1 MSATVAKRYVE
12 AAGGIIY
19 RMRKTT
25 SKESKTSKPNSK
37 NPNKDFGN
45 AGSES
50 NACNQVL
57 DNQVLDNQVL
67 DENNIE
73 LCLVYR
79 PKYNDWSWPK
89 GKNEANESHRHT
101 AVREVGEET
110 GYAVALG
117 PHIAQ
122 IEYPLENEGKK
133 SSAKS
138 GAKSGA
144 QNENQPEVIKRIH
157 YWMMQEISESAALK
171 RLPAF
176 GPIKPAKPTEIGNVI
191 WLTPAKARKKLT
203 HDSDQLVLDAFLER
217 IKSGQANYKTLI
229 LVRHGKAESRKAWQ
243 GSEAT
248 RPITPLGAAA
258 SYALGRE
265 LACYAPNKIISSPW
279 KRCVET
285 VAAFAHDSSLPIEQV
300 AELTEDHHE
309 KQPKSTLSVL
319 INEIQNLECNA
330 QNASET
336 SNVST
341 ANNASKINNATV
353 MCLHRPVI
361 GTFFDYLREI
371 TKPRAHKR
379 VLSQKS
385 PYMPTGSAIVL
396 HIVSTPKGARII
408 DIEKV
413 LPSVY

>member
-1 MSATVAKRYVE
+1 MSVVTTRYVE

-19 RMRKTT
+19 RKRNTIDSSNT
-25 SKESKTSKPNSK
+25 SDLKKTSNQANIISDD
-37 NPNKDFGN
+37 DF
-45 AGSES
+45 
-50 NACNQVL
+50 
-57 DNQVLDNQVL
+57 
-67 DENNIE
+67 E

-79 PKYNDWSWPK
+79 PKYDDWSWPK
-89 GKNEANESHRHT
+89 GKNEPKESHRHT

-110 GYAVALG
+110 GYAVTLG

-133 SSAKS
+133 SISKS
-138 GAKSGA
+138 GAKNSS
-144 QNENQPEVIKRIH
+144 QNNNKTEVVKRIH
-157 YWMMQEISESAALK
+157 YWMMREIDENAAMK

-191 WLTPAKARKKLT
+191 WLTPSKARKKLT
-203 HDSDQLVLDAFLER
+203 HDSDRKVLDAFLE
-217 IKSGQANYKTLI
+217 KLHAGQTEYKTLI
-229 LVRHGKAESRKAWQ
+229 LVRHGKAESRKSWQ

-248 RPITPLGAAA
+248 RPITPLGSAA

-265 LACYAPNKIISSPW
+265 LACYAPNRIVSSPW

-285 VAAFAHDSSLPIEQV
+285 VATFAHDSSLYIEQI

-309 KQPKSTLSVL
+309 NKPKSTLSVL
-319 INEIQNLECNA
+319 ISEIQNLDCNA
-330 QNASET
+330 QNTQNTQNAE
-336 SNVST
+336 
-341 ANNASKINNATV
+341 ANINNSTV
-353 MCLHRPVI
+353 MCLHRPII
-361 GTFFDYLREI
+361 GTFFDYLRGI

-379 VLSQKS
+379 ILSQKS

-396 HIVSTPKGARII
+396 HISNTSKGARII

-413 LPSVY
+413 LPIVY

>member
-1 MSATVAKRYVE
+1 MSVVTTRYVE

-19 RMRKTT
+19 RKRNTIDSSNT
-25 SKESKTSKPNSK
+25 SDLKKTSNQANMISDD
-37 NPNKDFGN
+37 DF
-45 AGSES
+45 
-50 NACNQVL
+50 
-57 DNQVLDNQVL
+57 
-67 DENNIE
+67 E

-79 PKYNDWSWPK
+79 PKYDDWSWPK
-89 GKNEANESHRHT
+89 GKNEPKESHRHT

-110 GYAVALG
+110 GYAVTLG

-133 SSAKS
+133 SISKS
-138 GAKSGA
+138 GAKNSS
-144 QNENQPEVIKRIH
+144 QNNNKTEVVKRIH
-157 YWMMQEISESAALK
+157 YWMMREIDENAAMK

-191 WLTPAKARKKLT
+191 WLTPSKARKKLT
-203 HDSDQLVLDAFLER
+203 HDSDRKVLDSFLE
-217 IKSGQANYKTLI
+217 KLHAGQTEYKTLI
-229 LVRHGKAESRKAWQ
+229 LVRHGKAESRKSWQ

-248 RPITPLGAAA
+248 RPITPLGSAA

-265 LACYAPNKIISSPW
+265 LACYAPNRIVSSPW

-285 VAAFAHDSSLPIEQV
+285 VATFAHDSSLSIEQI

-309 KQPKSTLSVL
+309 NKPKSTLSVL
-319 INEIQNLECNA
+319 ISEIQNLDCNT
-330 QNASET
+330 QNTE
-336 SNVST
+336 
-341 ANNASKINNATV
+341 ANINNSTV
-353 MCLHRPVI
+353 MCLHRPII
-361 GTFFDYLREI
+361 GTFFDYLRGI

-379 VLSQKS
+379 ILSQKS

-396 HIVSTPKGARII
+396 HISNTSKGARII

-413 LPSVY
+413 LPIVY

>member
-1 MSATVAKRYVE
+1 MSVVTTRYVE

-19 RMRKTT
+19 RKRNTIDSSNT
-25 SKESKTSKPNSK
+25 SDLKKTSNQANMISDD
-37 NPNKDFGN
+37 DF
-45 AGSES
+45 
-50 NACNQVL
+50 
-57 DNQVLDNQVL
+57 
-67 DENNIE
+67 E

-79 PKYNDWSWPK
+79 PKYDDWSWPK
-89 GKNEANESHRHT
+89 GKNEPKESHRHT

-110 GYAVALG
+110 GYAVTLG

-133 SSAKS
+133 SISKS
-138 GAKSGA
+138 GAKNSS
-144 QNENQPEVIKRIH
+144 QNNNKTEVVKRIH
-157 YWMMQEISESAALK
+157 YWMMREIDENAAMK

-191 WLTPAKARKKLT
+191 WLTPSKARKKLT
-203 HDSDQLVLDAFLER
+203 HDSDRKVLDAFLE
-217 IKSGQANYKTLI
+217 KLHDGQTEYKTLI
-229 LVRHGKAESRKAWQ
+229 LVRHGKAESRKSWQ

-248 RPITPLGAAA
+248 RPITPLGSAA

-265 LACYAPNKIISSPW
+265 LACYAPNRIVSSPW

-285 VAAFAHDSSLPIEQV
+285 VATFAHDSSLSIEQI

-309 KQPKSTLSVL
+309 DKPKSTLSVL
-319 INEIQNLECNA
+319 ISEIQNLDCNA
-330 QNASET
+330 QNTQNAQNTE
-336 SNVST
+336 
-341 ANNASKINNATV
+341 ANINNSTV
-353 MCLHRPVI
+353 MCLHRPII
-361 GTFFDYLREI
+361 GTFFDYLRGI

-379 VLSQKS
+379 ILSQKS

-396 HIVSTPKGARII
+396 HISNTSKGARII

-413 LPSVY
+413 LPIVY

>member
-1 MSATVAKRYVE
+1 MSVVTTRYVE

-19 RMRKTT
+19 RKRNTIDSSNT
-25 SKESKTSKPNSK
+25 SDLKKTSNQADMISDD
-37 NPNKDFGN
+37 DF
-45 AGSES
+45 
-50 NACNQVL
+50 
-57 DNQVLDNQVL
+57 
-67 DENNIE
+67 E

-79 PKYNDWSWPK
+79 PKYDDWSWPK
-89 GKNEANESHRHT
+89 GKNEPKELHRHT

-110 GYAVALG
+110 GYAVTLG

-133 SSAKS
+133 SISKS
-138 GAKSGA
+138 GAKNSS
-144 QNENQPEVIKRIH
+144 QNNNKTEVVKRIH
-157 YWMMQEISESAALK
+157 YWMMREIDENAAMK

-191 WLTPAKARKKLT
+191 WLTPSKARKKLT
-203 HDSDQLVLDAFLER
+203 HDSDRKVLDAFLE
-217 IKSGQANYKTLI
+217 KLHDGQTEYKTLI
-229 LVRHGKAESRKAWQ
+229 LVRHGKAESRKSWQ

-248 RPITPLGAAA
+248 RPITPLGSAA

-265 LACYAPNKIISSPW
+265 LACYAPNRIVSSPW

-285 VAAFAHDSSLPIEQV
+285 VATFAHDSSLYIEQI

-309 KQPKSTLSVL
+309 NKPKSTLSVL
-319 INEIQNLECNA
+319 ISEIQNLDCNA
-330 QNASET
+330 QNT
-336 SNVST
+336 QST
-341 ANNASKINNATV
+341 QNTEANINNSTV
-353 MCLHRPVI
+353 MCLHRPII
-361 GTFFDYLREI
+361 GTFFDYLRGI

-379 VLSQKS
+379 ILSQKS

-396 HIVSTPKGARII
+396 HISNTSKGARII

-413 LPSVY
+413 LPIVY

>member
-1 MSATVAKRYVE
+1 MSVVTTRYVE

-19 RMRKTT
+19 RKRNTIDSSNT
-25 SKESKTSKPNSK
+25 SDLKKTSNQANMISDD
-37 NPNKDFGN
+37 DF
-45 AGSES
+45 
-50 NACNQVL
+50 
-57 DNQVLDNQVL
+57 
-67 DENNIE
+67 E

-79 PKYNDWSWPK
+79 PKYDDWSWPK
-89 GKNEANESHRHT
+89 GKNEPKESHRHT

-110 GYAVALG
+110 GYAVTLG

-133 SSAKS
+133 SISKS
-138 GAKSGA
+138 GAKNSS
-144 QNENQPEVIKRIH
+144 QNNNKTEVVKRIH
-157 YWMMQEISESAALK
+157 YWMMREIDENAAMK

-191 WLTPAKARKKLT
+191 WLTPSKARKKLT
-203 HDSDQLVLDAFLER
+203 HDSDRKVLDAFLE
-217 IKSGQANYKTLI
+217 KLHDGQTEYKTLI
-229 LVRHGKAESRKAWQ
+229 LVRHGKAESRKSWQ

-248 RPITPLGAAA
+248 RPITPLGSAA

-265 LACYAPNKIISSPW
+265 LACYAPNRIVSSPW

-285 VAAFAHDSSLPIEQV
+285 VATFAHDSSLYIEQI

-309 KQPKSTLSVL
+309 NKPKSTLSVL
-319 INEIQNLECNA
+319 ISEIQNLDCNA
-330 QNASET
+330 QNTQNTQNTE
-336 SNVST
+336 
-341 ANNASKINNATV
+341 ANINNSIV
-353 MCLHRPVI
+353 MCLHRPII
-361 GTFFDYLREI
+361 GTFFDYLRGI

-379 VLSQKS
+379 ILSQKS

-396 HIVSTPKGARII
+396 HISNTSKGARII

-413 LPSVY
+413 LPIVY

>member
-1 MSATVAKRYVE
+1 MSAVTTQYVE

-19 RMRKTT
+19 RKR
-25 SKESKTSKPNSK
+25 NST
-37 NPNKDFGN
+37 NSSN
-45 AGSES
+45 AGEDAKTGGDAIKPS
-50 NACNQVL
+50 
-57 DNQVLDNQVL
+57 DD
-67 DENNIE
+67 DFE

-79 PKYNDWSWPK
+79 PKYDDWSWPK
-89 GKNEANESHRHT
+89 GKNEPNESHRHT

-110 GYAVALG
+110 GYSVTLG
-117 PHIAQ
+117 PHIAK
-122 IEYPLENEGKK
+122 IEYPLEREGKK
-133 SSAKS
+133 QTSKS
-138 GAKSGA
+138 G
-144 QNENQPEVIKRIH
+144 NTPRNPQPEVIKRIH
-157 YWMMQEISESAALK
+157 YWMMRLIDKPTAAK

-176 GPIKPAKPTEIGNVI
+176 GPIKPAKPTEIGNVL
-191 WLTPAKARKKLT
+191 WLTPSKARKKLT
-203 HDSDQLVLDAFLER
+203 HDSDREVLDAFLE
-217 IKSGQANYKTLI
+217 KLHADQGEYSTLL
-229 LVRHGKAESRKAWQ
+229 LVRHGKAESRKTWQ

-285 VAAFAHDSSLPIEQV
+285 VAAFARDSSLPIEQV

-319 INEIQNLECNA
+319 IREIQNLESNTQNSSAASNA
-330 QNASET
+330 IAT
-336 SNVST
+336 
-341 ANNASKINNATV
+341 NNATV

-379 VLSQKS
+379 ILSQKS

-396 HIVSTPKGARII
+396 HIINTPKGARII

-413 LPSVY
+413 IPSVY

>member
-1 MSATVAKRYVE
+1 MSVVTTRYVE

-19 RMRKTT
+19 RKRNTIDSSNT
-25 SKESKTSKPNSK
+25 SDLKKTSNQANMISDD
-37 NPNKDFGN
+37 DF
-45 AGSES
+45 
-50 NACNQVL
+50 
-57 DNQVLDNQVL
+57 
-67 DENNIE
+67 E

-79 PKYNDWSWPK
+79 PKYDDWSWPK
-89 GKNEANESHRHT
+89 GKNEDNESHRHA

-110 GYAVALG
+110 GYAVTLG

-133 SSAKS
+133 SISKS
-138 GAKSGA
+138 GAKNSS
-144 QNENQPEVIKRIH
+144 QNNNKTEVVKRIH
-157 YWMMQEISESAALK
+157 YWMMREIDENAAMR

-191 WLTPAKARKKLT
+191 WLTPSKARKKLT
-203 HDSDQLVLDAFLER
+203 HDSDRKVLDAFLE
-217 IKSGQANYKTLI
+217 KLHDGQTEYKTLI
-229 LVRHGKAESRKAWQ
+229 LVRHGKAESRKSWQ

-248 RPITPLGAAA
+248 RPITPLGSAA

-265 LACYAPNKIISSPW
+265 LACYAPNRIVSSPW

-285 VAAFAHDSSLPIEQV
+285 VATFAHDSSLSIEQI

-309 KQPKSTLSVL
+309 NKPKSTLSVL
-319 INEIQNLECNA
+319 ISEIQNLDCNA
-330 QNASET
+330 QNT
-336 SNVST
+336 QST
-341 ANNASKINNATV
+341 QNTEANINNSTV
-353 MCLHRPVI
+353 MCLHRPII
-361 GTFFDYLREI
+361 GTFFDYLRGI

-379 VLSQKS
+379 ILSQKS

-396 HIVSTPKGARII
+396 HISNTSKGARII

-413 LPSVY
+413 LPIVY

>member
-1 MSATVAKRYVE
+1 MSAVTTQYVE

-19 RMRKTT
+19 RKR
-25 SKESKTSKPNSK
+25 NSTNSSNEGEEAK
-37 NPNKDFGN
+37 IGGN
-45 AGSES
+45 AIKPS
-50 NACNQVL
+50 
-57 DNQVLDNQVL
+57 DD
-67 DENNIE
+67 DFE

-79 PKYNDWSWPK
+79 PKYDDWSWPK
-89 GKNEANESHRHT
+89 GKNEPKESHRHT

-110 GYAVALG
+110 GYSVTLG
-117 PHIAQ
+117 PHIAK
-122 IEYPLENEGKK
+122 IEYPLEREGKK
-133 SSAKS
+133 QTSKS
-138 GAKSGA
+138 GNTSR
-144 QNENQPEVIKRIH
+144 NSQPEVIKRIH
-157 YWMMQEISESAALK
+157 YWMMRLIDKPSAVK

-176 GPIKPAKPTEIGNVI
+176 GPIKPAKPTEIGNVL
-191 WLTPAKARKKLT
+191 WLTPSQARKKLT
-203 HDSDQLVLDAFLER
+203 HDSDREVLDAFLE
-217 IKSGQANYKTLI
+217 KLHAGQGEYSTLL
-229 LVRHGKAESRKAWQ
+229 LVRHGKAESRKTWQ

-279 KRCVET
+279 KRCLET
-285 VAAFAHDSSLPIEQV
+285 VASFARDSSLPIEQV

-309 KQPKSTLSVL
+309 NQPKSTLSVL
-319 INEIQNLECNA
+319 INEIQNLESNA
-330 QNASET
+330 RNSSAASNAIAT
-336 SNVST
+336 
-341 ANNASKINNATV
+341 NNAIV

-379 VLSQKS
+379 ILSQKS

-396 HIVSTPKGARII
+396 HIISTPKGARII

>member
-1 MSATVAKRYVE
+1 MSVVTTRYVE

-19 RMRKTT
+19 RKRNTIDSSNT
-25 SKESKTSKPNSK
+25 SDLKKTSNQANMISDD
-37 NPNKDFGN
+37 DF
-45 AGSES
+45 
-50 NACNQVL
+50 
-57 DNQVLDNQVL
+57 
-67 DENNIE
+67 E

-79 PKYNDWSWPK
+79 PKYDDWSWPK
-89 GKNEANESHRHT
+89 GKNEPKESHRHT

-110 GYAVALG
+110 GYAVTLG

-133 SSAKS
+133 SISKS
-138 GAKSGA
+138 GAKNSS
-144 QNENQPEVIKRIH
+144 QNNNKTEVVKRIH
-157 YWMMQEISESAALK
+157 YWMMREIDENAAMK

-191 WLTPAKARKKLT
+191 WLTPSKARKKLT
-203 HDSDQLVLDAFLER
+203 HDSDRKVLDAFLEK
-217 IKSGQANYKTLI
+217 IHASQTEYKTLI
-229 LVRHGKAESRKAWQ
+229 LVRHGKAESRKSWQ

-248 RPITPLGAAA
+248 RPITPLGSAA

-265 LACYAPNKIISSPW
+265 LACYAPNRIVSSPW

-285 VAAFAHDSSLPIEQV
+285 VATFAHDSSLSIEQI

-309 KQPKSTLSVL
+309 DKPKSTLSVL
-319 INEIQNLECNA
+319 ISEIQNLDCNA
-330 QNASET
+330 QNTQNAKNTE
-336 SNVST
+336 
-341 ANNASKINNATV
+341 ANINNSTV
-353 MCLHRPVI
+353 MCLHRPII
-361 GTFFDYLREI
+361 GTFFDYLRGI

-379 VLSQKS
+379 ILSQKS

-396 HIVSTPKGARII
+396 HISNTSKGARII

-413 LPSVY
+413 LPIVY

>member
-1 MSATVAKRYVE
+1 MSVVTTRYVE

-19 RMRKTT
+19 RKRNTIDSSNT
-25 SKESKTSKPNSK
+25 SDLKKTSNQANIISDD
-37 NPNKDFGN
+37 DF
-45 AGSES
+45 
-50 NACNQVL
+50 
-57 DNQVLDNQVL
+57 
-67 DENNIE
+67 E

-79 PKYNDWSWPK
+79 PKYDDWSWPK
-89 GKNEANESHRHT
+89 GKNEPKESHRHT

-110 GYAVALG
+110 GYAVTLG

-133 SSAKS
+133 SISKS
-138 GAKSGA
+138 GAKNSS
-144 QNENQPEVIKRIH
+144 QNNNKTEVVKRIH
-157 YWMMQEISESAALK
+157 YWMMREIDENAAMK

-191 WLTPAKARKKLT
+191 WLTPSKARKKLT
-203 HDSDQLVLDAFLER
+203 HDSDRRVLDAFLE
-217 IKSGQANYKTLI
+217 KLHAGQTEYKTLI
-229 LVRHGKAESRKAWQ
+229 LVRHGKAESRKSWQ

-248 RPITPLGAAA
+248 RPITPLGSAA

-265 LACYAPNKIISSPW
+265 LACYAPNRIVSSPW

-285 VAAFAHDSSLPIEQV
+285 VATFAHDSSLYIEQI

-309 KQPKSTLSVL
+309 NKPKSTLSVL
-319 INEIQNLECNA
+319 ISEIQNLDCNA
-330 QNASET
+330 QNTQNTQNAE
-336 SNVST
+336 
-341 ANNASKINNATV
+341 ANINNSTV
-353 MCLHRPVI
+353 MCLHRPII
-361 GTFFDYLREI
+361 GTFFDYLRGI

-379 VLSQKS
+379 ILSQKS

-396 HIVSTPKGARII
+396 HISNTSKGDRII

-413 LPSVY
+413 LPIVY

>member
-1 MSATVAKRYVE
+1 MSVVTTRYVE

-19 RMRKTT
+19 RKRNTIDSSNT
-25 SKESKTSKPNSK
+25 SDLKKTSNQANMISDD
-37 NPNKDFGN
+37 DF
-45 AGSES
+45 
-50 NACNQVL
+50 
-57 DNQVLDNQVL
+57 
-67 DENNIE
+67 E

-79 PKYNDWSWPK
+79 PKYDDWSWPK
-89 GKNEANESHRHT
+89 GKNEDNESHRHT

-110 GYAVALG
+110 GYAVTLG

-133 SSAKS
+133 SISKS
-138 GAKSGA
+138 GAKNSS
-144 QNENQPEVIKRIH
+144 QNNNKTEVVKRIH
-157 YWMMQEISESAALK
+157 YWMMREIDENAAMK

-191 WLTPAKARKKLT
+191 WLTPSKARKKLT
-203 HDSDQLVLDAFLER
+203 HDSDRKVLDAFLE
-217 IKSGQANYKTLI
+217 KLHDGQTEYKTLI
-229 LVRHGKAESRKAWQ
+229 LVRHGKAESRKSWQ

-248 RPITPLGAAA
+248 RPITPLGSAA

-265 LACYAPNKIISSPW
+265 LACYAPNRIVSSPW

-285 VAAFAHDSSLPIEQV
+285 VATFAHDSSLSIEQI

-309 KQPKSTLSVL
+309 NKPKSTLSVL
-319 INEIQNLECNA
+319 ISEIQNLDCNA
-330 QNASET
+330 QNTE
-336 SNVST
+336 
-341 ANNASKINNATV
+341 ANINNSTV
-353 MCLHRPVI
+353 MCLHRPII
-361 GTFFDYLREI
+361 GTFFDYLRGI

-379 VLSQKS
+379 ILSQKS

-396 HIVSTPKGARII
+396 HISNTSKGARII

-413 LPSVY
+413 LPIVY

>member
-1 MSATVAKRYVE
+1 MLKKNAKIVNMSATVAKRYVE

-19 RMRKTT
+19 RLRKTA
-25 SKESKTSKPNSK
+25 SKESKPSNPNST

-45 AGSES
+45 VGSES

-57 DNQVLDNQVL
+57 N
-67 DENNIE
+67 ENNIE

-110 GYAVALG
+110 GYAVTLG

-138 GAKSGA
+138 STKSGS
-144 QNENQPEVIKRIH
+144 QNNGQPEVIKRIH
-157 YWMMQEISESAALK
+157 YWMMREISESDAIK

-176 GPIKPAKPTEIGNVI
+176 GPIKPAKPTEIGNVV
-191 WLTPAKARKKLT
+191 WLTPEDARKKLT

-248 RPITPLGAAA
+248 RPITPLGSAA

-265 LACYAPNKIISSPW
+265 LACYAPNKIVSSPW
-279 KRCVET
+279 KRCLET
-285 VAAFAHDSSLPIEQV
+285 VDAFAKNSSINIEKV
-300 AELTEDHHE
+300 AELTEDFHE
-309 KQPKSTLSVL
+309 KNPKSTLNVL
-319 INEIQNLECNA
+319 VSEIKNLIDATSDGNTA
-330 QNASET
+330 TAKSET
-336 SNVST
+336 KST
-341 ANNASKINNATV
+341 ETTTV
-353 MCLHRPVI
+353 MCLHRPII
-361 GTFFDYLREI
+361 GTFFAHLRDI
-371 TKPRAHKR
+371 SKPKANKR
-379 VLSQKS
+379 ILSQKS
-385 PYMPTGSAIVL
+385 PYMPTGSAVVL
-396 HIVSTPKGARII
+396 HIISTEKGPKIVN
-408 DIEKV
+408 IEKV
-413 LPSVY
+413 LPIVY

>member
-1 MSATVAKRYVE
+1 MSVVTTRYVE

-19 RMRKTT
+19 RKRNTIDSSNT
-25 SKESKTSKPNSK
+25 SDLKKTSNQADMISDD
-37 NPNKDFGN
+37 DF
-45 AGSES
+45 
-50 NACNQVL
+50 
-57 DNQVLDNQVL
+57 
-67 DENNIE
+67 E

-79 PKYNDWSWPK
+79 PKYDDWSWPK
-89 GKNEANESHRHT
+89 GKNEPKESHRHT

-110 GYAVALG
+110 GYAVTLG

-133 SSAKS
+133 SISKS
-138 GAKSGA
+138 GAKNSS
-144 QNENQPEVIKRIH
+144 QNNNKTEVVKRIH
-157 YWMMQEISESAALK
+157 YWMMREIDENAAMK

-191 WLTPAKARKKLT
+191 WLTPSKARKKLT
-203 HDSDQLVLDAFLER
+203 HDSDRKVLDAFLE
-217 IKSGQANYKTLI
+217 KLHDGQTEYKTLI
-229 LVRHGKAESRKAWQ
+229 LVRHGKAESRKSWQ

-248 RPITPLGAAA
+248 RPITPLGSAA

-265 LACYAPNKIISSPW
+265 LACYAPNRIVSSPW

-285 VAAFAHDSSLPIEQV
+285 VATFAHDSSLSIEQI

-309 KQPKSTLSVL
+309 NKPKSTLSVL
-319 INEIQNLECNA
+319 ISEIQNLDCNA
-330 QNASET
+330 QNTQNTQNTE
-336 SNVST
+336 
-341 ANNASKINNATV
+341 ANINNSTV
-353 MCLHRPVI
+353 MCLHRPII
-361 GTFFDYLREI
+361 GTFFDYLRGI

-379 VLSQKS
+379 ILSQKS

-396 HIVSTPKGARII
+396 HISNTSKGARII

-413 LPSVY
+413 LPIVY

>member
-1 MSATVAKRYVE
+1 MSVVTTRYVE

-19 RMRKTT
+19 RKRNTIDSSNT
-25 SKESKTSKPNSK
+25 SDLKKTSNQANIISDD
-37 NPNKDFGN
+37 DF
-45 AGSES
+45 
-50 NACNQVL
+50 
-57 DNQVLDNQVL
+57 
-67 DENNIE
+67 E

-79 PKYNDWSWPK
+79 PKYDDWSWPK
-89 GKNEANESHRHT
+89 GKNEPKESHRHT

-110 GYAVALG
+110 GYAVTLG

-133 SSAKS
+133 SISKS
-138 GAKSGA
+138 GAKNSS
-144 QNENQPEVIKRIH
+144 QNNNKTEVVKRIH
-157 YWMMQEISESAALK
+157 YWMMREIDENAAMK

-191 WLTPAKARKKLT
+191 WLTPSKARKKLT
-203 HDSDQLVLDAFLER
+203 HDSDRKVLDAFLE
-217 IKSGQANYKTLI
+217 KLHAGQTEYKTLI
-229 LVRHGKAESRKAWQ
+229 LVRHGKAESRKSWQ

-248 RPITPLGAAA
+248 RPITPLGSAA

-265 LACYAPNKIISSPW
+265 LACYAPNRIVSSPW

-285 VAAFAHDSSLPIEQV
+285 VATFAHDSSLSIEQI

-309 KQPKSTLSVL
+309 NKPKSTLSVL
-319 INEIQNLECNA
+319 ISEIQNLDCNT
-330 QNASET
+330 QNTE
-336 SNVST
+336 
-341 ANNASKINNATV
+341 ANINNSTV
-353 MCLHRPVI
+353 MCLHRPII
-361 GTFFDYLREI
+361 GTFFDYLRGI

-379 VLSQKS
+379 ILSQKS

-396 HIVSTPKGARII
+396 HISDTSKGARII

-413 LPSVY
+413 LPIVY

>member
-1 MSATVAKRYVE
+1 MSVVTTRYVE

-19 RMRKTT
+19 RKRNTIDSSNT
-25 SKESKTSKPNSK
+25 SDLKKTSNQANMISDD
-37 NPNKDFGN
+37 DF
-45 AGSES
+45 
-50 NACNQVL
+50 
-57 DNQVLDNQVL
+57 
-67 DENNIE
+67 E

-79 PKYNDWSWPK
+79 PKYDDWSWPK
-89 GKNEANESHRHT
+89 GKNEPKESHRHT

-110 GYAVALG
+110 GYAVTLG

-133 SSAKS
+133 SISKS
-138 GAKSGA
+138 GAKNSS
-144 QNENQPEVIKRIH
+144 QNNNKTEVVKRIH
-157 YWMMQEISESAALK
+157 YWMMREIDENAAMK

-191 WLTPAKARKKLT
+191 WLTPSKARKKLT
-203 HDSDQLVLDAFLER
+203 HDSDRKVLDAFLE
-217 IKSGQANYKTLI
+217 KLHAGQTEYKTLI
-229 LVRHGKAESRKAWQ
+229 LVRHGKAESRKSWQ

-248 RPITPLGAAA
+248 RPITPLGSAA

-265 LACYAPNKIISSPW
+265 LACYAPNRIVSSPW

-285 VAAFAHDSSLPIEQV
+285 VATFAHDSSLSIEQI

-309 KQPKSTLSVL
+309 NKPKSTLSVL
-319 INEIQNLECNA
+319 ISEIQNLDCNA
-330 QNASET
+330 KNTE
-336 SNVST
+336 
-341 ANNASKINNATV
+341 ANINNSTV
-353 MCLHRPVI
+353 MCLHRPII
-361 GTFFDYLREI
+361 GTFFDYLRGI

-379 VLSQKS
+379 ILSQKS

-396 HIVSTPKGARII
+396 HISNTSKGARII

-413 LPSVY
+413 LPIVY

>member
-1 MSATVAKRYVE
+1 MSVETTRYVE

-19 RMRKTT
+19 RKRNTIDSSNT
-25 SKESKTSKPNSK
+25 SDLKKTSNQANMISDD
-37 NPNKDFGN
+37 DF
-45 AGSES
+45 
-50 NACNQVL
+50 
-57 DNQVLDNQVL
+57 
-67 DENNIE
+67 E

-79 PKYNDWSWPK
+79 PKYDDWSWPK
-89 GKNEANESHRHT
+89 GKNEPKESHRHT

-110 GYAVALG
+110 GYAVTLG

-133 SSAKS
+133 SISKS
-138 GAKSGA
+138 GAKNSS
-144 QNENQPEVIKRIH
+144 QNNNKTEVVKRIH
-157 YWMMQEISESAALK
+157 YWMMREIDENAAMK

-191 WLTPAKARKKLT
+191 WLTPSKARKKLT
-203 HDSDQLVLDAFLER
+203 HDSDRKVLDAFLE
-217 IKSGQANYKTLI
+217 KLHDGQTEYKTLI
-229 LVRHGKAESRKAWQ
+229 LVRHGKAESRKSWQ

-248 RPITPLGAAA
+248 RPITPLGSAA

-265 LACYAPNKIISSPW
+265 LACYAPNRIVSSPW

-285 VAAFAHDSSLPIEQV
+285 VATFAHDSSLSIEQI

-309 KQPKSTLSVL
+309 NKPKSTLSVL
-319 INEIQNLECNA
+319 ISEIQNLDCNA
-330 QNASET
+330 QNTQNAKNTE
-336 SNVST
+336 
-341 ANNASKINNATV
+341 ANINNSTV
-353 MCLHRPVI
+353 MCLHRPII
-361 GTFFDYLREI
+361 GTFFDYLRGI

-379 VLSQKS
+379 ILSQKS

-396 HIVSTPKGARII
+396 HISNTSKGARII

-413 LPSVY
+413 LPIVY

>member
-1 MSATVAKRYVE
+1 MSAVTTQYVE

-19 RMRKTT
+19 RKR
-25 SKESKTSKPNSK
+25 NSTNSSNEGEEAK
-37 NPNKDFGN
+37 IGGN
-45 AGSES
+45 AIKPS
-50 NACNQVL
+50 
-57 DNQVLDNQVL
+57 DD
-67 DENNIE
+67 DFE

-79 PKYNDWSWPK
+79 PKYDDWSWPK
-89 GKNEANESHRHT
+89 GKNEPKESHRHT

-110 GYAVALG
+110 GYSVTLG
-117 PHIAQ
+117 PHIAK
-122 IEYPLENEGKK
+122 IEYPLEREGKK
-133 SSAKS
+133 QTSKS
-138 GAKSGA
+138 GNTSR
-144 QNENQPEVIKRIH
+144 NSQPEVIKRIH
-157 YWMMQEISESAALK
+157 YWMMRLIDKPSAAK

-176 GPIKPAKPTEIGNVI
+176 GPIKPAKPTEIGNVL
-191 WLTPAKARKKLT
+191 WLTPSQARKKLT
-203 HDSDQLVLDAFLER
+203 HDSDREVLDAFLE
-217 IKSGQANYKTLI
+217 KLHAGQAEYSTLL
-229 LVRHGKAESRKAWQ
+229 LVRHGKAESRKTWQ

-285 VAAFAHDSSLPIEQV
+285 VAAFSHDSSLPIEQV

-309 KQPKSTLSVL
+309 NQPKSTLSVL
-319 INEIQNLECNA
+319 INEIQNLEQNE
-330 QNASET
+330 QNANT
-336 SNVST
+336 V
-341 ANNASKINNATV
+341 NNATV

-379 VLSQKS
+379 ILSQKS

-396 HIVSTPKGARII
+396 HIISTPKGARII

>member
-1 MSATVAKRYVE
+1 MSVVTTRYVE

-19 RMRKTT
+19 RKRNTIDSSNT
-25 SKESKTSKPNSK
+25 SDLKKTSNQASMISDD
-37 NPNKDFGN
+37 DF
-45 AGSES
+45 
-50 NACNQVL
+50 
-57 DNQVLDNQVL
+57 
-67 DENNIE
+67 E

-79 PKYNDWSWPK
+79 PKYDDWSWPK
-89 GKNEANESHRHT
+89 GKNEDNESHRHT

-110 GYAVALG
+110 GYAVTLG

-133 SSAKS
+133 SISKS
-138 GAKSGA
+138 GAKNSS
-144 QNENQPEVIKRIH
+144 QNNNKTEVVKRIH
-157 YWMMQEISESAALK
+157 YWMMREIDENAAMK

-191 WLTPAKARKKLT
+191 WLTPSKARKKLT
-203 HDSDQLVLDAFLER
+203 HDSDRKVLDAFLE
-217 IKSGQANYKTLI
+217 KLHASQTEYKTLI
-229 LVRHGKAESRKAWQ
+229 LVRHGKAESRKSWQ

-248 RPITPLGAAA
+248 RPITPLGSAA

-265 LACYAPNKIISSPW
+265 LACYAPNRIVSSPW

-285 VAAFAHDSSLPIEQV
+285 VATFAHDSSLSIEQI

-309 KQPKSTLSVL
+309 DKPKSTLSVL
-319 INEIQNLECNA
+319 ISEIQNLDCNT
-330 QNASET
+330 QNTE
-336 SNVST
+336 
-341 ANNASKINNATV
+341 ANINNSTV
-353 MCLHRPVI
+353 MCLHRPII
-361 GTFFDYLREI
+361 GTFFDYLRGI

-379 VLSQKS
+379 ILSQKS

-396 HIVSTPKGARII
+396 HISNTSKGARII

-413 LPSVY
+413 LPIVY

>member
-1 MSATVAKRYVE
+1 MSATAAKRYVE

-19 RMRKTT
+19 RLRKTT
-25 SKESKTSKPNSK
+25 SKESKPSKTNST
-37 NPNKDFGN
+37 NPNEDFGN
-45 AGSES
+45 VGSES

-57 DNQVLDNQVL
+57 N
-67 DENNIE
+67 ENNIE

-110 GYAVALG
+110 GYAVTLG

-138 GAKSGA
+138 STKSCS
-144 QNENQPEVIKRIH
+144 QNNGQPEVIKRIH
-157 YWMMQEISESAALK
+157 YWMMREISESDAIK

-176 GPIKPAKPTEIGNVI
+176 GPIKPAKPTEIGNVV
-191 WLTPAKARKKLT
+191 WLTPEDARKKLT

-248 RPITPLGAAA
+248 RPITPLGSAA

-265 LACYAPNKIISSPW
+265 LACYAPNKIVSSPW
-279 KRCVET
+279 KRCLET
-285 VAAFAHDSSLPIEQV
+285 VDAFAKNSSINIEKV
-300 AELTEDHHE
+300 AELTEDFHE
-309 KQPKSTLSVL
+309 KNPKSTLNVL
-319 INEIQNLECNA
+319 VSEIKNLIDATSDGNTA
-330 QNASET
+330 TAKSET
-336 SNVST
+336 KST
-341 ANNASKINNATV
+341 ETTTV
-353 MCLHRPVI
+353 MCLHRPII
-361 GTFFDYLREI
+361 GTFFAHLRDI
-371 TKPRAHKR
+371 SKPKANKR
-379 VLSQKS
+379 ILSQKS
-385 PYMPTGSAIVL
+385 PYMPTGSAVVL
-396 HIVSTPKGARII
+396 HIISTEKGPKIVN
-408 DIEKV
+408 IEKV
-413 LPSVY
+413 LPIVY

>member
-19 RMRKTT
+19 RLRKTT
-25 SKESKTSKPNSK
+25 SKESKPNST
-37 NPNKDFGN
+37 NPNEDFGN
-45 AGSES
+45 VGSDS

-57 DNQVLDNQVL
+57 N
-67 DENNIE
+67 ENNIE

-110 GYAVALG
+110 GYAVTLG

-138 GAKSGA
+138 STKSGS
-144 QNENQPEVIKRIH
+144 QNNGQPEVIKRIH
-157 YWMMQEISESAALK
+157 YWMMREISESDAIK

-176 GPIKPAKPTEIGNVI
+176 GPIKPAKPTEIGNVV
-191 WLTPAKARKKLT
+191 WLTPEDARKKLT

-248 RPITPLGAAA
+248 RPITPLGSAA

-265 LACYAPNKIISSPW
+265 LACYAPNKIVSSPW
-279 KRCVET
+279 KRCLET
-285 VAAFAHDSSLPIEQV
+285 VDAFAKNSSINIEKV
-300 AELTEDHHE
+300 AELTEDFHE
-309 KQPKSTLSVL
+309 KNPKSTLNVLVSEIKNL
-319 INEIQNLECNA
+319 INATSDGNTA
-330 QNASET
+330 TAKSET
-336 SNVST
+336 KSET
-341 ANNASKINNATV
+341 TTV
-353 MCLHRPVI
+353 MCLHRPII
-361 GTFFDYLREI
+361 GTFFAHLRDI
-371 TKPRAHKR
+371 SKPKANKR
-379 VLSQKS
+379 ILSQKS
-385 PYMPTGSAIVL
+385 PYMPTGNAVVL
-396 HIVSTPKGARII
+396 HIISTEKGPKIVN
-408 DIEKV
+408 IEKV
-413 LPSVY
+413 LPIVY

>member
-1 MSATVAKRYVE
+1 MSVVTTRYVE

-19 RMRKTT
+19 RKRNTIDSSNT
-25 SKESKTSKPNSK
+25 SDLKKTSNQADTISDD
-37 NPNKDFGN
+37 DF
-45 AGSES
+45 
-50 NACNQVL
+50 
-57 DNQVLDNQVL
+57 
-67 DENNIE
+67 E

-79 PKYNDWSWPK
+79 PKYDDWSWPK
-89 GKNEANESHRHT
+89 GKNEPKESHRHT

-110 GYAVALG
+110 GYAVTLG

-133 SSAKS
+133 SISKS
-138 GAKSGA
+138 GAKNSS
-144 QNENQPEVIKRIH
+144 QNNNKTEVVKRIH
-157 YWMMQEISESAALK
+157 YWMMREIDENAAMK

-191 WLTPAKARKKLT
+191 WLTPSKARKKLT
-203 HDSDQLVLDAFLER
+203 HDSDRKVLDDFLE
-217 IKSGQANYKTLI
+217 KLHAGQTEYKTLI
-229 LVRHGKAESRKAWQ
+229 LVRHGKAESRKSWQ

-248 RPITPLGAAA
+248 RPITPLGSAA

-265 LACYAPNKIISSPW
+265 LACYAPNRIVSSPW

-285 VAAFAHDSSLPIEQV
+285 VATFAHDSSLYIEQI

-309 KQPKSTLSVL
+309 NKPKSTLSVL
-319 INEIQNLECNA
+319 ISEIQNLDCNA
-330 QNASET
+330 QNTQNTQNTE
-336 SNVST
+336 
-341 ANNASKINNATV
+341 ANINNSTV
-353 MCLHRPVI
+353 MCLHRPII
-361 GTFFDYLREI
+361 GTFFDYLRGI

-379 VLSQKS
+379 ILSQKS

-396 HIVSTPKGARII
+396 HISNTYKGARII

-413 LPSVY
+413 LPIVY

>member
-1 MSATVAKRYVE
+1 MSVVTTRYVE

-19 RMRKTT
+19 RKRNTIDSSNT
-25 SKESKTSKPNSK
+25 SDLKKTSNQADMISDD
-37 NPNKDFGN
+37 DF
-45 AGSES
+45 
-50 NACNQVL
+50 
-57 DNQVLDNQVL
+57 
-67 DENNIE
+67 E

-79 PKYNDWSWPK
+79 PKYDDWSWPK
-89 GKNEANESHRHT
+89 GKNEPKESHRHT

-110 GYAVALG
+110 GYAVTLG

-133 SSAKS
+133 SISKS
-138 GAKSGA
+138 GAKNSS
-144 QNENQPEVIKRIH
+144 QNNNKTEVVKRIH
-157 YWMMQEISESAALK
+157 YWMMREIDENAAMK

-191 WLTPAKARKKLT
+191 WLTPSKARKKLT
-203 HDSDQLVLDAFLER
+203 HDSDRKVLDAFLE
-217 IKSGQANYKTLI
+217 KLHDGQTEYKTLI
-229 LVRHGKAESRKAWQ
+229 LVRHGKAESRKSWQ

-248 RPITPLGAAA
+248 RPITPLGSAA

-265 LACYAPNKIISSPW
+265 LACYAPNRIVSSPW

-285 VAAFAHDSSLPIEQV
+285 VATFAHDSSLSIEQI

-309 KQPKSTLSVL
+309 DKPKSTLSVL
-319 INEIQNLECNA
+319 ISEIQNLDCNA
-330 QNASET
+330 QNTQNTQNTE
-336 SNVST
+336 
-341 ANNASKINNATV
+341 ANINNSTV
-353 MCLHRPVI
+353 MCLHRPII
-361 GTFFDYLREI
+361 GTFFDYLRGI

-379 VLSQKS
+379 ILSQKS

-396 HIVSTPKGARII
+396 HISNTSKGARII

-413 LPSVY
+413 LPIVY

>member
-1 MSATVAKRYVE
+1 MSVVTTRYVE

-19 RMRKTT
+19 RKRNTIDSSNT
-25 SKESKTSKPNSK
+25 SDLKKTSNQADMISDD
-37 NPNKDFGN
+37 DF
-45 AGSES
+45 
-50 NACNQVL
+50 
-57 DNQVLDNQVL
+57 
-67 DENNIE
+67 E

-79 PKYNDWSWPK
+79 PKYDDWSWPK
-89 GKNEANESHRHT
+89 GKNEPKESHRHT

-110 GYAVALG
+110 GYAVTLG

-133 SSAKS
+133 SISKS
-138 GAKSGA
+138 GAKNSS
-144 QNENQPEVIKRIH
+144 QNNNKTEVVKRIH
-157 YWMMQEISESAALK
+157 YWMMREIDENAAMK

-191 WLTPAKARKKLT
+191 WLTPSKARKKLT
-203 HDSDQLVLDAFLER
+203 HDSDRKVLDAFLE
-217 IKSGQANYKTLI
+217 KLHDGQTEYKTLI
-229 LVRHGKAESRKAWQ
+229 LVRHGKAESRKSWQ

-248 RPITPLGAAA
+248 RPITPLGSAA

-265 LACYAPNKIISSPW
+265 LACYAPNRIVSSPW

-285 VAAFAHDSSLPIEQV
+285 VATFAHDSSLYIEQI

-309 KQPKSTLSVL
+309 NKPKSTLSVL
-319 INEIQNLECNA
+319 ISEIQNLDCNA
-330 QNASET
+330 QNTQNTQNAE
-336 SNVST
+336 
-341 ANNASKINNATV
+341 ANINNSTV
-353 MCLHRPVI
+353 MCLHRPII
-361 GTFFDYLREI
+361 GTFFDYLRGI

-379 VLSQKS
+379 ILSQKS

-396 HIVSTPKGARII
+396 HISNTSKGARII

-413 LPSVY
+413 LPIVY

>member
-1 MSATVAKRYVE
+1 MSVVTTRYVE

-19 RMRKTT
+19 RKRNTIDSSNT
-25 SKESKTSKPNSK
+25 SDLKKTSNQANMISDD
-37 NPNKDFGN
+37 DF
-45 AGSES
+45 
-50 NACNQVL
+50 
-57 DNQVLDNQVL
+57 
-67 DENNIE
+67 E

-79 PKYNDWSWPK
+79 PKYDDWSWPK
-89 GKNEANESHRHT
+89 GKNEPKESHHHT

-110 GYAVALG
+110 GYAVTLG

-133 SSAKS
+133 SISKS
-138 GAKSGA
+138 GAKNNS
-144 QNENQPEVIKRIH
+144 QNNNKTEVVKRIH
-157 YWMMQEISESAALK
+157 YWMMREIDENSAMR

-191 WLTPAKARKKLT
+191 WLTPSKARKKLT
-203 HDSDQLVLDAFLER
+203 HDSDRKVLDAFLE
-217 IKSGQANYKTLI
+217 KLHAGQTEYKTLI
-229 LVRHGKAESRKAWQ
+229 LVRHGKAESRKSWQ

-248 RPITPLGAAA
+248 RPITPLGSAA

-265 LACYAPNKIISSPW
+265 LACYAPNRIVSSPW

-285 VAAFAHDSSLPIEQV
+285 VATFAHDSSLSIEQI

-309 KQPKSTLSVL
+309 NKPKSTLSVL
-319 INEIQNLECNA
+319 ISEIQNLDCNA
-330 QNASET
+330 QNTQNTE
-336 SNVST
+336 
-341 ANNASKINNATV
+341 ANINNSTV
-353 MCLHRPVI
+353 MCLHRPII
-361 GTFFDYLREI
+361 GTFFDYLRGI

-379 VLSQKS
+379 ILSQKS

-396 HIVSTPKGARII
+396 HISNTSKGARII

-413 LPSVY
+413 LPIVY

>member
-1 MSATVAKRYVE
+1 MSVVTTRYVE

-19 RMRKTT
+19 RKRNTIDSSNT
-25 SKESKTSKPNSK
+25 SDLKKTSNQANMISDD
-37 NPNKDFGN
+37 DF
-45 AGSES
+45 
-50 NACNQVL
+50 
-57 DNQVLDNQVL
+57 
-67 DENNIE
+67 E

-79 PKYNDWSWPK
+79 PKYDDWSWPK
-89 GKNEANESHRHT
+89 GKNEPKESHRHT

-110 GYAVALG
+110 GYAVTLG

-133 SSAKS
+133 SISKS
-138 GAKSGA
+138 GAKNSS
-144 QNENQPEVIKRIH
+144 QNNNKTEVVKRIH
-157 YWMMQEISESAALK
+157 YWMMREIDENAAMK

-191 WLTPAKARKKLT
+191 WLTPSKARKKLT
-203 HDSDQLVLDAFLER
+203 HDSDRKVLDAFLE
-217 IKSGQANYKTLI
+217 KLHASQTEYKTLI
-229 LVRHGKAESRKAWQ
+229 LVRHGKAESRKSWQ

-248 RPITPLGAAA
+248 RPITPLGSAA

-265 LACYAPNKIISSPW
+265 LACYAPNRIVSSPW

-285 VAAFAHDSSLPIEQV
+285 VATFAHDSSLYIEQI

-309 KQPKSTLSVL
+309 NKPKSTLSVL
-319 INEIQNLECNA
+319 ISEIQNLDCNAKNTQNA
-330 QNASET
+330 QNTE
-336 SNVST
+336 
-341 ANNASKINNATV
+341 ANINNSTV
-353 MCLHRPVI
+353 MCLHRPII
-361 GTFFDYLREI
+361 GTFFDYLRGI

-379 VLSQKS
+379 ILSQKS

-396 HIVSTPKGARII
+396 HISNTSKGARII

-413 LPSVY
+413 LPIVY

>member
-57 DNQVLDNQVL
+57 DNQVLD
-67 DENNIE
+67 ENNIE

-79 PKYNDWSWPK
+79 PKYDDWSWPK
-89 GKNEANESHRHT
+89 GKNEPNESHRHT

-110 GYAVALG
+110 GYSVTLG
-117 PHIAQ
+117 PHIAK
-122 IEYPLENEGKK
+122 IEYPLEREGKK
-133 SSAKS
+133 SSKNS
-138 GAKSGA
+138 SSNNS
-144 QNENQPEVIKRIH
+144 QNRNSQPEVIKRIH
-157 YWMMQEISESAALK
+157 YWMMRLIDKPTAAK

-176 GPIKPAKPTEIGNVI
+176 GPIKPAKPTEIGNVL
-191 WLTPAKARKKLT
+191 WLTPSQARKKLT
-203 HDSDQLVLDAFLER
+203 HDSDREVLDAFLE
-217 IKSGQANYKTLI
+217 KLHAGKAEYSTLL
-229 LVRHGKAESRKAWQ
+229 LVRHGKAESRKTWQ

-285 VAAFAHDSSLPIEQV
+285 VAAFAHDSSLQIEQV

-330 QNASET
+330 QNTSKT
-336 SNVST
+336 SNAST
-341 ANNASKINNATV
+341 TNNATV
-353 MCLHRPVI
+353 ICLHRPVI

-371 TKPRAHKR
+371 TKPEH
-379 VLSQKS
+379 
-385 PYMPTGSAIVL
+385 TSAYSVKNL
-396 HIVSTPKGARII
+396 HICLQEAQ
-408 DIEKV
+408 
-413 LPSVY
+413 

>member
-1 MSATVAKRYVE
+1 MNMSVVTTRYVE

-19 RMRKTT
+19 RKRNTIDSSNT
-25 SKESKTSKPNSK
+25 SDLKKTSNQADMISDD
-37 NPNKDFGN
+37 DF
-45 AGSES
+45 
-50 NACNQVL
+50 
-57 DNQVLDNQVL
+57 
-67 DENNIE
+67 E

-79 PKYNDWSWPK
+79 PKYDDWSWPK
-89 GKNEANESHRHT
+89 GKNEPKESHRHT

-110 GYAVALG
+110 GYAVTLG

-133 SSAKS
+133 SISKS
-138 GAKSGA
+138 GAKNSS
-144 QNENQPEVIKRIH
+144 QNNNKTEVVKRIH
-157 YWMMQEISESAALK
+157 YWMMREIDENAAMK

-191 WLTPAKARKKLT
+191 WLTPSKARKKLT
-203 HDSDQLVLDAFLER
+203 HDSDRKVLDAFLE
-217 IKSGQANYKTLI
+217 KLHDGQTEYKTLI
-229 LVRHGKAESRKAWQ
+229 LVRHGKAESRKSWQ

-248 RPITPLGAAA
+248 RPITPLGSAA

-265 LACYAPNKIISSPW
+265 IACYAPNRIVSSPW

-285 VAAFAHDSSLPIEQV
+285 VATFAHDSSLSIEQI

-309 KQPKSTLSVL
+309 NKPKSTLSVL
-319 INEIQNLECNA
+319 ISEIQNLDCNA
-330 QNASET
+330 QNTQNAKNTE
-336 SNVST
+336 
-341 ANNASKINNATV
+341 ANINNSTV
-353 MCLHRPVI
+353 MCLHRPII
-361 GTFFDYLREI
+361 GTFFDYLRGI

-379 VLSQKS
+379 ILSQKS

-396 HIVSTPKGARII
+396 HISNTSKGARII

-413 LPSVY
+413 LPIVY